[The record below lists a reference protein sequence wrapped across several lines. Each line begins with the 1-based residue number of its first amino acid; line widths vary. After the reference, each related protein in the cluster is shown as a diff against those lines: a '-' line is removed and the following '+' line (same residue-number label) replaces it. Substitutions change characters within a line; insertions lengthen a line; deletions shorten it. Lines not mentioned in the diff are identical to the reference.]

1 MVCVVFFFFLMIRR
15 PPRSTLFPYTT
26 LFRSSEVLLL
36 AELSLDQAV
45 KKVVKGN
52 RLLDA
57 ETKSIDDRKVH
68 VIKVLTEDGRVK
80 KHKIDA
86 ETGQSLGKGK

>member
-1 MVCVVFFFFLMIRR
+1 MRIQRLKNLALIV
-15 PPRSTLFPYTT
+15 LFM
-26 LFRSSEVLLL
+26 FGSAHASEVLLL